1 VSKQAAALMNRREAA
16 WLAWYMCSVS
26 LMLTVLGLLFLV
38 VSRSPTGAPVY
49 AGAPLYDFW
58 LINTVIA
65 LSFSTVG
72 GVIAPR
78 LPPHNPIGWIFCT
91 IGLIG
96 GMRVFVAEYAIVTLL
111 AEPGSPLGRLP
122 GGEALAW
129 VSSWLWV
136 PHIALFLYLALL
148 FPDGRPP
155 SPRWQPFAWLVG
167 VVAVV
172 GMVAVAFWPE
182 RAAGFDLT
190 NHPIGMEVATD
201 AVNPVEIILYTL
213 ALVAMSSLVVRL
225 RRTNGVER
233 QQVKWFAFAV
243 AVLAISAILAYV
255 VSETLGLRW
264 LAWISSVLVIVG
276 VVGLPVA
283 MGIAIFRYRLYNI
296 DVLINRTLVY
306 GSLTAVLILVYVG
319 SVVLLQELFLTLTGE
334 QSQLAVV
341 VSTLAIAALFN
352 PLRRRIQGFIDRSF
366 YRRKYDAAKTLTAFS
381 AKLREGTDLD
391 TLMDDVLSVVQGTM
405 QPAHV
410 SLWLRPAID
419 RTRGRELD
427 NWRR

>member
-49 AGAPLYDFW
+49 AGASLYDFW

-352 PLRRRIQGFIDRSF
+352 PLRRRIQEVIDRRF
-366 YRRKYDAAKTLTAFS
+366 YRRKYDAAKTLAGFS
-381 AKLREGTDLD
+381 AKLRDETDLD

-405 QPAHV
+405 QPARV
-410 SLWLRPAID
+410 SLWLRPDID

>member
-1 VSKQAAALMNRREAA
+1 VSKQAAALMNRRRDA

-26 LMLTVLGLLFLV
+26 LMLTVLGLLL

-49 AGAPLYDFW
+49 AGAPVFDYW
-58 LINTVIA
+58 LINTVVA
-65 LSFSTVG
+65 VSFSTVG

-78 LPPHNPIGWIFCT
+78 LPPHNPIGWLFCT

-155 SPRWQPFAWLVG
+155 SPRWWPFAWLVG
-167 VVAVV
+167 VVVV
-172 GMVAVAFWPE
+172 TGTVAVALWPE
-182 RAAGFDLT
+182 TAAGFDLT
-190 NHPIGMEVATD
+190 NHPIGIEVATNV
-201 AVNPVEIILYTL
+201 VNPVETILYAL

-225 RRTNGVER
+225 RHSKGVER
-233 QQVKWFAFAV
+233 QQVKWFAYAV
-243 AVLAISAILAYV
+243 VVLAISAILAYV
-255 VSETLGLRW
+255 VFEPIGVRW
-264 LAWISSVLVIVG
+264 LGWISSVLVTVG

-283 MGIAIFRYRLYNI
+283 VGTAILRYRLYNI

-352 PLRRRIQGFIDRSF
+352 PLRRRIQEVIDRRF

-391 TLMDDVLSVVQGTM
+391 TLMDDVLSVVQETM

-410 SLWLRPAID
+410 SLWLRPDVD

-427 NWRR
+427 IGRR

>member
-1 VSKQAAALMNRREAA
+1 VSRQPAAPTHRRQDF

-26 LMLTVLGLLFLV
+26 LMLTVLGIVFLV
-38 VSRSPTGAPVY
+38 VSRSPAGAPVY
-49 AGAPLYDFW
+49 AGAPVFDYW
-58 LINTVIA
+58 LINTVVA
-65 LSFSTVG
+65 VSFSTAG

-78 LPPHNPIGWIFCT
+78 LPPHNPIGWLFCT

-136 PHIALFLYLALL
+136 PHIGLFVFLALL

-155 SPRWQPFAWLVG
+155 SPRWRPFAWAVG
-167 VVAVV
+167 VVVV
-172 GMVAVAFWPE
+172 AGTCAVAAWPE
-182 RAAGFDLT
+182 TAAGFDLT
-190 NHPIGMEVATD
+190 NHPIGIEVATD
-201 AVNPVEIILYTL
+201 VVNPVETILYSL

-225 RRTNGVER
+225 RRSKGVER
-233 QQVKWFAFAV
+233 QQVKWFAYAV
-243 AVLAISAILAYV
+243 VVLAISAILAYV
-255 VSETLGLRW
+255 VFETIGMQW
-264 LAWISSVLVIVG
+264 LARISSVLVIVG

-283 MGIAIFRYRLYNI
+283 VGIAILRYRLYNI
-296 DVLINRTLVY
+296 DLLINRTLVY
-306 GSLTAVLILVYVG
+306 GSLTAVLALVYFADI
-319 SVVLLQELFLTLTGE
+319 VLFQALFHALTGQE
-334 QSQLAVV
+334 SQLAVV

-366 YRRKYDAAKTLTAFS
+366 YRRKYDAAKTLGAFS

-391 TLMDDVLSVVQGTM
+391 ALSDDVLAVVQETM

-410 SLWLRPAID
+410 SLWLRPDADPKGD
-419 RTRGRELD
+419 RGSDEGRG
-427 NWRR
+427 